1 MKLKTTTM
9 GKFKLFLIL
18 FLFWTAMVQAQ
29 VNNGVFRMDELRSP
43 QKRTIITIPDVN
55 GYKVLKCDFHMHT
68 VFSDGTVWPSIR
80 LQEAWQEG
88 LDALSITDHI
98 EYKPHKNE
106 VITDNNQAYELIR
119 NEAIKSNIILIKGAE
134 LTRNTPPGH
143 FNAIFIGD
151 ASGYIESTANEM
163 DKEAVLNASSQGAF
177 IFWNHPGWKT
187 NIEGSYEWI
196 DFVDGLYKDKSIHG
210 IEVFNGFGFHMK
222 ALDWCVDKGLTVV
235 GSSDSHNLIKHTY
248 DIEKDYVHRTM
259 TLILTKDRSAESIRE
274 ALNEGRTIAWASKY
288 LAGKEENV
296 RNLVNACVKI
306 MPSHFSDS
314 TRQNSGIV
322 TNYYEIKNLSDLYF
336 ELELESGNTTN
347 RKIILYPGSSQLVS
361 AASGQNSL
369 TYEVVTT
376 FIRSDK
382 HLVIDFPLR

>member
-1 MKLKTTTM
+1 MK
-9 GKFKLFLIL
+9 KLAILSLLLVLIGPL
-18 FLFWTAMVQAQ
+18 SNGQRKI
-29 VNNGVFRMDELRSP
+29 VNL
-43 QKRTIITIPDVN
+43 PDLP
-55 GYKVLKCDFHMHT
+55 GYVTLKCDFHMHT
-68 VFSDGTVWPSIR
+68 VFSDGTVWPGIR
-80 LQEAWQEG
+80 LQEAWEEG
-88 LDALSITDHI
+88 LDAFSITDHV

-106 VITDNNQAYELIR
+106 VISDNNDGYELIR
-119 NEAIKSNIILIKGAE
+119 NEAIKSNITLIKGTE

-143 FNAIFIGD
+143 INALFIGD
-151 ASGYIESTANEM
+151 ASGYIETTSNEA
-163 DKEAVLNASSQGAF
+163 DKEAVLKAVSQGAF

-196 DFVDGLYKDKSIHG
+196 DFVDELYKGKAIHG

-222 ALDWCVDKGLTVV
+222 ALDWCVDKGLTVI
-235 GSSDSHNLIKHTY
+235 GSSDAHNLIKHTY
-248 DIEKDYVHRTM
+248 DIDKDYVHRTM
-259 TLILTKDRSAESIRE
+259 TLILAKDRSAESIRE
-274 ALNEGRTIAWASKY
+274 ALNDGRTIAWASKF

-306 MPSHFSDS
+306 MPSHYSDG
-314 TRQNSGIV
+314 TRKNSGIV

-347 RKIILYPGSSQLVS
+347 KKIILYPGSSQLVS

-376 FIRSDK
+376 FVRSDK
-382 HLVIDFPLR
+382 HLVIDLPLR

>member
-1 MKLKTTTM
+1 MD
-9 GKFKLFLIL
+9 KFKLFLII
-18 FLFWTAMVQAQ
+18 FLFWTALVQAQ

-43 QKRTIITIPDVN
+43 QKRTIISIPDVN

-68 VFSDGTVWPSIR
+68 VFSDGRVWPSIR

-106 VITDNNQAYELIR
+106 VITDNNQAYELIK

-143 FNAIFIGD
+143 FNALFIGD
-151 ASGYIESTANEM
+151 ASGYIESTKNDM
-163 DKEAVLNASSQGAF
+163 DKEAVLKASSQDAF

-196 DFVDGLYKDKSIHG
+196 DFVDDLYKEKAIHG

-235 GSSDSHNLIKHTY
+235 GSSDSHTLIKHTY

-296 RNLVNACVKI
+296 RNLFNACVKF
-306 MPSHFSDS
+306 MPNHFSDS

-336 ELELESGNTTN
+336 ELELESGNNTN

-382 HLVIDFPLR
+382 HLVIEFPLR